1 VAENGNQQHHSGHC
15 HQSASE
21 RDAEMKH
28 ERHANTDDYGDNQ
41 PNIIEM
47 EREPEAEA
55 YATSN
60 QERRWADKEGRGQW
74 LTWRNIGYSMSSSV
88 WYMSL
93 RMSWAS
99 S

>member
-60 QERRWADKEGRGQW
+60 QERRAVTGGGKNGVLHGQF
-74 LTWRNIGYSMSSSV
+74 SV
-88 WYMSL
+88 EASL
-93 RMSWAS
+93 AKVG
-99 S
+99 